1 MFSLIE
7 CVLYVFLWQK
17 NTLRISVTLTVKKK
31 KKSTQGIITINY
43 SIIYEGN

>member
-31 KKSTQGIITINY
+31 KKHPRNNY
-43 SIIYEGN
+43 YQLLDYL

>member
-17 NTLRISVTLTVKKK
+17 NTLKISVTLTVKKK
-31 KKSTQGIITINY
+31 KSTQRIININY